1 MWAALPAV
9 ISGIAS
15 VFGGERANKSS
26 AKSVDKQMAFQERMS
41 NTAHQREV
49 ADLRAAGLNP
59 ILSATGGSGASTPA
73 GGNVNYENTLAGGVS
88 SAMQA
93 AMVRHELRKMG
104 AEIENVQSDT
114 LVKNRQAAN
123 LEQSNLGQELTNEIL
138 RESLK
143 GAQVE
148 GALDSKPLGELFEGG
163 WSKISVGEITR
174 LINRVFGS
182 GGSSRAI
189 DLLRGR

>member
-26 AKSVDKQMAFQERMS
+26 ARSVREQMAFQERMS

-59 ILSATGGSGASTPA
+59 ILSATGGSGASTPG
-73 GGNVNYENTLAGGVS
+73 GGNVNYENTLGNGVS

-93 AMVRHELRKMG
+93 AMVRHSLRKMG

-114 LVKNRQAAN
+114 LVKNRQAGQ
-123 LEQSNLGQELTNEIL
+123 LEQSTLGAELTNSIL
-138 RESLK
+138 AETLK

-148 GALDSKPLGELFEGG
+148 GALDEKPIGELFQGG
-163 WSKISVGEITR
+163 WKNISVGEIGR
-174 LINRVFGS
+174 LINRLFGT
-182 GGSSRAI
+182 GGTARAL
-189 DLLRGR
+189 DMLRR